1 MTNQKGIENR
11 GEGMTWNL
19 IRWFW
24 KMNLNSFK
32 KSSDKAKTTLIISGV
47 AIGFAVL
54 FFSGIVFSVAS
65 TLPGELLSDI
75 LSLSFLSLFAFLILF
90 AVPQVFTKLYGD
102 DDLTLLFT
110 LPLKSTHIYWAK
122 FTQVFLG
129 IPGLILAASLV
140 LLTIFGLG
148 AGATIFYY
156 PFAYFTAI
164 LVVLM
169 GLGIAYLLNLLLIQM
184 IPAHR
189 AKELMTVITAF
200 AGVLG
205 YVAFQIPTMMTRGGG
220 GESSMLIPELP
231 QWLPL
236 YWAGESV
243 SHLLLGDVTGET
255 VLFSGLLAG
264 VTFAVLYLSSMLVD
278 KSFRTGWIQ
287 MNESRSNRKKKKASS
302 GVFKVRSPIIE
313 VGLKEWRTIK
323 RDMREWTML
332 IPMTFFMFFPIFS
345 IMIRDG
351 NMEFLQSVPALS
363 WISLQAI
370 ALGLFSF
377 MTSTFTSGSV
387 AREGSSID
395 LLRVLPLKGIE
406 VAVGKLWIHW
416 LILFGFIGILQIIS
430 AFIFGWS
437 PFYTAAGWLLIGLT
451 GLGSSAVGLYFGA
464 IGAKFN
470 HKNPQNRLET
480 GTSFILLFVAMGY
493 VLIQVIPFGLT
504 LLPASELVFLLGDES
519 SGFFMMIVQWIIGLK
534 SSMPIIVT
542 LIGLALNLFITAI
555 TVWGALT
562 FTAKEIDRGIT
573 INFVKE

>member
-1 MTNQKGIENR
+1 
-11 GEGMTWNL
+11 MTWNL

-32 KSSDKAKTTLIISGV
+32 QSSDKAKTTLIISGV

-65 TLPGELLSDI
+65 TLRGELLSDI

-140 LLTIFGLG
+140 LLTMFGLG
-148 AGATIFYY
+148 AGANIFYY

-205 YVAFQIPTMMTRGGG
+205 YAAFQIPTMMSREGG

-264 VTFAVLYLSSMLVD
+264 LTFAVLYLSSMLVD
-278 KSFRTGWIQ
+278 KGFRTGWIQ

-302 GVFKVRSPIIE
+302 AVFKVRTPIIE

-351 NMEFLQSVPALS
+351 NMEFLQTVPALS

-416 LILFGFIGILQIIS
+416 LILFGFIGILQIIC

-437 PFYTAAGWLLIGLT
+437 PFHTVAGWLLIGLT
-451 GLGSSAVGLYFGA
+451 GLGSSAIGLYFGA

-542 LIGLALNLFITAI
+542 LVGLALNLFISAV

>member
-1 MTNQKGIENR
+1 
-11 GEGMTWNL
+11 MTWNL

-32 KSSDKAKTTLIISGV
+32 QSSDKAKTTLIISGV

-65 TLPGELLSDI
+65 TLPGELLSDV

-140 LLTIFGLG
+140 LLTMFGLG
-148 AGATIFYY
+148 AGANIFYY
-156 PFAYFTAI
+156 PLAYFTAI

-205 YVAFQIPTMMTRGGG
+205 YVAFQIPTMMSREGG

-264 VTFAVLYLSSMLVD
+264 LTFAVLYLSSMLVD

-302 GVFKVRSPIIE
+302 AVFKVGTPIIE

-351 NMEFLQSVPALS
+351 NMEFLQTVPALS

-370 ALGLFSF
+370 GLGLFSF

-416 LILFGFIGILQIIS
+416 LILIGFIGILQIIC

-437 PFYTAAGWLLIGLT
+437 PFHTVAGWLLIGLT
-451 GLGSSAVGLYFGA
+451 GLGSSAIGLYFGA

-542 LIGLALNLFITAI
+542 LIGLALNLFITAV